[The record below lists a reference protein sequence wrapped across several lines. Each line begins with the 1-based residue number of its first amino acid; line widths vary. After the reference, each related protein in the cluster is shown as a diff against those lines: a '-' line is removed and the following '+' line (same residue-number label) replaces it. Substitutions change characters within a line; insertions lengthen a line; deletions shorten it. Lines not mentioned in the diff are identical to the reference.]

1 MRSGLFGFLKISTT
15 GAKMRYSIEIMPQ
28 LSIPEDE
35 IVLKFIR
42 SSGPGGQNVN
52 KVSTAVQLRFDI
64 AHSASLPEEIRERL
78 FHLARNRISKEGVL
92 IIEAH
97 SHRSQEGN
105 RKEALNRLIAL
116 LRKASQRR
124 KVRYRTSPPAAA
136 KRKRLE
142 AKKRRSEL
150 KKMRS
155 RVDYT

>member
-1 MRSGLFGFLKISTT
+1 MKLLTT
-15 GAKMRYSIEIMPQ
+15 FAKMSHLIKITPH
-28 LSIPEDE
+28 LSIPREE
-35 IVLKFIR
+35 IRFKFIR

-52 KVSTAVQLRFDI
+52 KVSTAVQLLFDV
-64 AHSASLPEEIRERL
+64 AHSPSLPEEIRQRL
-78 FHLARNRISKEGVL
+78 LQLASNRISKEGLL

-116 LRKASQRR
+116 LRKAAERR
-124 KVRYRTSPPAAA
+124 KIRHRTTPPASA

-150 KKMRS
+150 KKMRARINYS
-155 RVDYT
+155 